1 MPHPPGS
8 LYTQFKCFFFNDF
21 IYFWLCGS
29 LLLCGFFSSCAEQ
42 RLLSGCHVRA
52 SLVADRGLWDA
63 KASVVVAPGSIAQS
77 Q

>member
-1 MPHPPGS
+1 MI
-8 LYTQFKCFFFNDF
+8 LF
-21 IYFWLCGS
+21 IFGCAGS
-29 LLLCGFFSSCAEQ
+29 LLLCGFFSSCAEH

-52 SLVADRGLWDA
+52 SLVADRGLWDV